1 MSGLLEFIHEHREE
15 LMTHAVRKLRLAHPG
30 RTDAE
35 LEDEMACAFD
45 YIEGTLELDR
55 RTVEPA
61 VPGLLVQAMQHG
73 KQRHR
78 LAFDPASV
86 VHDYGVLCDAV
97 FTAADANGL
106 SPTARETQVFNR
118 VIDEAAANAI
128 TAYWQ
133 EEHVETRRE
142 LGRQLGTLAHEL
154 RNSLASARMAFQ
166 LIREGR
172 TPANGRSA
180 ELVVTALDRM
190 QRLIGDALDHAR
202 VRGTAAPVRHE
213 RVELG
218 ALVRDVIDATVRH
231 NGVDVGVRADESL
244 AIEADARLLTSAL
257 SNLVSNAVKF
267 TRPGG
272 RVEVRTFQHGADVI
286 VEVEDECGGLPD
298 GAGDELF
305 QPFVQKGSERSGVGL
320 GLAITRE
327 AVEAHGG
334 LITVRNL
341 PGKGC
346 VFRIELRSLSVRP
359 YPATLPA
366 P

>member
-1 MSGLLEFIHEHREE
+1 
-15 LMTHAVRKLRLAHPG
+15 
-30 RTDAE
+30 
-35 LEDEMACAFD
+35 
-45 YIEGTLELDR
+45 
-55 RTVEPA
+55 
-61 VPGLLVQAMQHG
+61 
-73 KQRHR
+73 
-78 LAFDPASV
+78 
-86 VHDYGVLCDAV
+86 
-97 FTAADANGL
+97 
-106 SPTARETQVFNR
+106 
-118 VIDEAAANAI
+118 
-128 TAYWQ
+128 
-133 EEHVETRRE
+133 
-142 LGRQLGTLAHEL
+142 
-154 RNSLASARMAFQ
+154 
-166 LIREGR
+166 IREGR
-172 TPANGRSA
+172 APANGRSA
-180 ELVVTALDRM
+180 ELVVAAFDRM
-190 QRLIGDALDHAR
+190 QRLIADALDHAR

-218 ALVRDVIDATVRH
+218 ALVRDVIDATVRY

-244 AIEADARLLTSAL
+244 AVEADARLLTSAL

-286 VEVEDECGGLPD
+286 VEVEDECGGLPE
-298 GAGDELF
+298 GAADELF

-359 YPATLPA
+359 SPSTLQVP
-366 P
+366 